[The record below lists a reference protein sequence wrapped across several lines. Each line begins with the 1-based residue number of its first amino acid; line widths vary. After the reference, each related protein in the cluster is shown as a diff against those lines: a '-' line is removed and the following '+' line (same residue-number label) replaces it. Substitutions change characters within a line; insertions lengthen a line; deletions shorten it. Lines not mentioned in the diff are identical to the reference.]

1 MAALSALVF
10 SLSWWLGLYLLARD
24 PRKPVLVLAAVG
36 LTSFAVVVALD
47 AVRVV
52 SGLHLLSSIEVYLGV
67 VPGIAWFAVLLE
79 LSRPSD
85 TWRSRAG
92 EIALIAAVAALAF
105 FGAAMAGN
113 VDGPVRLG
121 HWVMF
126 AAISLSSLGAMLR
139 AVFGPWQ
146 PRPVVGYVVVAT
158 LFFALGNAILV
169 IPLGL
174 VPSWLALASTGF
186 DVVLLGVAVA
196 MWDAFDEGQALR
208 GDMLRSFVATGVVVV
223 LFGGQALIGMA
234 VTGER
239 TALTVLLFTSIAIA
253 VSINVLADPL
263 AGILDR
269 LAFSRSPGLRADR
282 ATLRRAESALPLR
295 SASPL
300 ANIDD
305 EAFARLTRRALG
317 HYGDLSKLVAS
328 PLTALPTIDERLA
341 ARGAPDQPL
350 ERANELKALLA
361 DRIARLKPRDGGD
374 FGTTEQWRHYN
385 ALYFPYV
392 VGVRAYA
399 QNATAAGPRSGR
411 APGLAVVGHR
421 GAAAVAAQLA
431 ERRRPADRGGSARQP
446 GRRAKTDKTSLVS
459 AAVGSSWQRLASI
472 WQWLLRSISV
482 MTAHHHPARP
492 GAPFQCRRRCGSGQ
506 FAVALCATCRRHL
519 VRGARSSSS
528 PWPPTHCRGCPV
540 CPPRPNGS
548 RARRSSAT
556 AWRSTP
562 PRVYRMSGASVSAC
576 SSATSRSPSSS
587 PSS

>member
-24 PRKPVLVLAAVG
+24 PRKPVLVLAAIG
-36 LTSFAVVVALD
+36 LTSFAAVVALD

-52 SGLHLLSSIEVYLGV
+52 SGLHTLSSIEIYLV
-67 VPGIAWFAVLLE
+67 AVPGIAWFAVLLE
-79 LSRPSD
+79 LSRPYD

-92 EIALIAAVAALAF
+92 EIALIAGVAALAF

-113 VDGPVRLG
+113 VDGPLRMG

-126 AAISLSSLGAMLR
+126 GVISLSSIGAMLW

-146 PRPVVGYVVVAT
+146 PRPVVGYIVVAT

-174 VPSWLALASTGF
+174 VPSWLALASTGC

-208 GDMLRSFVATGVVVV
+208 RDMLRSFVATGVVVV
-223 LFGGQALIGMA
+223 LFAGQALIGMA
-234 VTGER
+234 LTGQQ
-239 TALTVLLFTSIAIA
+239 TALTVLLFTSAAIAI
-253 VSINVLADPL
+253 SINVLADPL
-263 AGILDR
+263 AGLLDR
-269 LAFSRSPGLRADR
+269 LAFSRSPDLRADR
-282 ATLRRAESALPLR
+282 AALRRTEAALPLR
-295 SASPL
+295 SANPL
-300 ANIDD
+300 DSVD
-305 EAFARLTRRALG
+305 EQSFARLTRRALG

-328 PLTALPTIDERLA
+328 PLTALPVIDERLA

-399 QNATAAGPRSGR
+399 QNATAAGLDPVARQAWQWFVTEVPQRS
-411 APGLAVVGHR
+411 LHNWQN
-421 GAAAVAAQLA
+421 AAARLIAADLRGNLVATQDA
-431 ERRRPADRGGSARQP
+431 
-446 GRRAKTDKTSLVS
+446 
-459 AAVGSSWQRLASI
+459 
-472 WQWLLRSISV
+472 
-482 MTAHHHPARP
+482 
-492 GAPFQCRRRCGSGQ
+492 
-506 FAVALCATCRRHL
+506 
-519 VRGARSSSS
+519 
-528 PWPPTHCRGCPV
+528 
-540 CPPRPNGS
+540 
-548 RARRSSAT
+548 
-556 AWRSTP
+556 
-562 PRVYRMSGASVSAC
+562 
-576 SSATSRSPSSS
+576 
-587 PSS
+587 